1 MTARPDP
8 FIITLKRHE
17 LFMGAQAGMLRRLSA
32 LRRQRQERRG
42 TPPQDLWG
50 IDIEASLAE
59 LAVAKAFGLYWER
72 FADTPSELEGDVGRL
87 QVRSTWR
94 DNGRLI
100 LHREDKDDAA
110 FVLVTGRAPTYTIR
124 GWIAGAKGKQEQ
136 WWNEGDGR
144 PAFFVPQD
152 ALSLT
157 TPPAAGGTVPACQ
170 PGSESSTTAT
180 P

>member
-42 TPPQDLWG
+42 TPKLDLWG
-50 IDIEASLAE
+50 TDIEAALAE
-59 LAVAKAFGLYWER
+59 LAVARLYNLYWER
-72 FADTPSELEGDVGRL
+72 LADTPSELEGDVGRL

-94 DNGRLI
+94 ENGRLI
-100 LHREDKDDAA
+100 IHREDKDDAA

-124 GWIAGAKGKQEQ
+124 GWILGAKAKQEH

-144 PAFFVPQD
+144 PAFFVPQG

-157 TPPAAGGTVPACQ
+157 TPPMAGGSVPTCQ